1 MKSPVKKLNRF
12 KSIIIG
18 GASASTPLLEKVKTL
33 SCDAYAT
40 YGMTETVSH
49 IALQKLNGSDAQD
62 YFEAFPDVKIKTD
75 ERDCLVIELPDFSE
89 PIITNDIV
97 KIIHPGG
104 FKIFGRYDNI
114 INSGGVKLMPET
126 IEKKI
131 EPILKQPFFVSGIQ
145 DDRLGQKLVLIVEG
159 YEQPGLL
166 TALKL
171 ALPTYEIPR
180 DIFYLDQFI
189 RTETQKINRPKT
201 LEKASKKQGI
211 NLFLFSVIRL
221 FLHPQHQIT
230 MGRVFE
236 KRKHTMFARFDRM
249 AKAFTRIGKDIA
261 LAVKQNGPNP
271 DNNPKLRM
279 AIQNA
284 KGVNM
289 PKDRVEA
296 AIKRASSK
304 EEKDY
309 TEVIY
314 EGYAPHGVPVLVLCA
329 TDNPTRTVANVR
341 LQFSKNGG
349 TMGNS
354 GTVLFM
360 FEHRGVFKFDPAK
373 LNLDEMELD
382 LIDAGAE
389 DIERGDDEIVVHT
402 KFTDFG
408 HMQKFL
414 EEKKIDAKSSELQYI
429 PNTTKELPEDQ
440 QDEVLKLIEA
450 IEADDDV
457 QTVFHNLA

>member
-1 MKSPVKKLNRF
+1 
-12 KSIIIG
+12 
-18 GASASTPLLEKVKTL
+18 
-33 SCDAYAT
+33 
-40 YGMTETVSH
+40 
-49 IALQKLNGSDAQD
+49 
-62 YFEAFPDVKIKTD
+62 
-75 ERDCLVIELPDFSE
+75 
-89 PIITNDIV
+89 
-97 KIIHPGG
+97 
-104 FKIFGRYDNI
+104 
-114 INSGGVKLMPET
+114 
-126 IEKKI
+126 
-131 EPILKQPFFVSGIQ
+131 
-145 DDRLGQKLVLIVEG
+145 
-159 YEQPGLL
+159 
-166 TALKL
+166 
-171 ALPTYEIPR
+171 
-180 DIFYLDQFI
+180 
-189 RTETQKINRPKT
+189 
-201 LEKASKKQGI
+201 
-211 NLFLFSVIRL
+211 
-221 FLHPQHQIT
+221 

-279 AIQNA
+279 AMQNA

-289 PKDRVEA
+289 PKDRVDA

-309 TEVIY
+309 EEVIY

-329 TDNPTRTVANVR
+329 TDNPTRTVANIR

-349 TMGNS
+349 NMGNS

-360 FEHRGVFKFDPAK
+360 FEHRGVFKFEPSR
-373 LNLDEMELD
+373 LNLDELD

-389 DIERGDDEIVVHT
+389 DIERGEDEIVVYT

-408 HMQKFL
+408 QMQKFL

-429 PNTTKELPEDQ
+429 PNATKELPEDQ

>member
-1 MKSPVKKLNRF
+1 
-12 KSIIIG
+12 
-18 GASASTPLLEKVKTL
+18 
-33 SCDAYAT
+33 
-40 YGMTETVSH
+40 
-49 IALQKLNGSDAQD
+49 
-62 YFEAFPDVKIKTD
+62 
-75 ERDCLVIELPDFSE
+75 
-89 PIITNDIV
+89 
-97 KIIHPGG
+97 
-104 FKIFGRYDNI
+104 
-114 INSGGVKLMPET
+114 
-126 IEKKI
+126 
-131 EPILKQPFFVSGIQ
+131 
-145 DDRLGQKLVLIVEG
+145 
-159 YEQPGLL
+159 
-166 TALKL
+166 
-171 ALPTYEIPR
+171 
-180 DIFYLDQFI
+180 
-189 RTETQKINRPKT
+189 
-201 LEKASKKQGI
+201 
-211 NLFLFSVIRL
+211 
-221 FLHPQHQIT
+221 

-296 AIKRASSK
+296 AIRRASSK

-309 TEVIY
+309 EEVIY
-314 EGYAPHGVPVLVLCA
+314 EGYAPHGVPVLVICA
-329 TDNPTRTVANVR
+329 TDNPTRTVANIR

-349 TMGNS
+349 NMGNS

-360 FEHRGVFKFDPAK
+360 FEHRGVFKFDPAR

-389 DIERGDDEIVVHT
+389 DIERGEDEIVVYT

-408 HMQKFL
+408 QMQKFL
-414 EEKKIDAKSSELQYI
+414 EEKKIDARSSELQYI
-429 PNTTKELPEDQ
+429 PNATKELPEDQ

-457 QTVFHNLA
+457 QNVYHNLA